1 MIIIQILLG
10 GVTRLTGSGLSI
22 TEWKPIMGAIPP
34 LNEQDWQIAFE
45 KYQRIAQFRYLNAHF
60 TLSDFKHIFF
70 WEWFHRE
77 WARVGL
83 AVVFIVGFV
92 YFLVRG
98 YFNKDMIW
106 PFVILF
112 LLGGLQGLVGW
123 KMVQTGLNDTDLY
136 VGHYA
141 LAVHFM
147 SALLLLCYTLWFAL
161 KLLIPYSDT
170 SRHKPLRNFLIII
183 ILLLA
188 VQLTYGA
195 FMAGLKA
202 ASVAPTWPSIN
213 GICIPEDIHQ
223 YGGHTYDGFSAW
235 ASQPIAVHFIHRT
248 LAYILCCLVIG
259 WTVWAGKTTAPRL
272 NRWRWWPT
280 ILVALQV
287 LLGILTV
294 VNGTQTATAGHF
306 GLFELLAESHQ
317 LIAMCLLVSL
327 IANLYLLTPKAAGA

>member
-1 MIIIQILLG
+1 
-10 GVTRLTGSGLSI
+10 
-22 TEWKPIMGAIPP
+22 
-34 LNEQDWQIAFE
+34 
-45 KYQRIAQFRYLNAHF
+45 
-60 TLSDFKHIFF
+60 
-70 WEWFHRE
+70 
-77 WARVGL
+77 
-83 AVVFIVGFV
+83 VVFIVGFV

-136 VGHYA
+136 VGQYA

-161 KLLIPYSDT
+161 KLLIPDRDLFYSK
-170 SRHKPLRNFLIII
+170 SLRTFLTIII
-183 ILLLA
+183 VLLA

-202 ASVAPTWPSIN
+202 ASVAPTWPTIN
-213 GICIPEDIHQ
+213 GIWVPEDVQQ
-223 YGGHTYDGFSAW
+223 YGGRTYDGFSAW

-248 LAYILCCLVIG
+248 LAYVLCCLVIG
-259 WTVWAGKTTAPRL
+259 WTIWAGKATSARL
-272 NRWRWWPT
+272 RRWRWWPT
-280 ILVALQV
+280 VLVCLQV

-294 VNGTQTATAGHF
+294 INGAQTATAGHF
-306 GLFELLAESHQ
+306 GVFELFAEAHQ
-317 LIAMCLLVSL
+317 LIAMCLLVAL
-327 IANLYLLTPKAAGA
+327 IANLYLLRGAAKGN